1 MEMRKI
7 EKSAPPPSG
16 EPDEFIMS
24 DNSVDR
30 MGDVVEASGWQ
41 LDRIK
46 SPPPVLFNHNRDQI
60 VGSWINIRQVG
71 NQLIGRI
78 AWADFSNWP
87 QGRYIRDLV
96 RGGFLRTVSVG
107 FAPVERQPLTKD
119 ASKEYGPW
127 RFTKSELLECS
138 LVAIPA
144 NPNAMAIARSLHI
157 PSEFVADIFG
167 EPARSS
173 ATKTGKPAKSLVPR
187 GATHMMT
194 LSQKIQAAQKRIVGL
209 RDQLTELT
217 NKDDLSDEETRSSEE
232 LPDLIGAEQAALEV
246 LERQEK
252 ALAVRIGTPPPA
264 VPPQE
269 IIAPA
274 SPTFTMPK
282 KKIEPVDYTYRAMAV
297 ALRSFASQMPTD
309 HVLRNMYGNDE
320 GTQIVLRAAV
330 NPAMTGTA
338 GYAAE
343 LVQIAY
349 GGFLDRLIAN
359 SLYGPLSET
368 GMRIDFGS
376 NGVVKIPTR
385 TTASKAAGAWVGEG
399 SPKPVKKISLAPIT
413 MTPTKLAVITTFTEE
428 MAFYSTPAIEGI
440 LRKAMTDDTQESLD
454 GFLIDNVAASAS
466 RPAGLLNGVTPVTAS
481 AAATTVQKIID
492 DLNALI
498 KPMEAVGGG
507 GKIVLMVN
515 PAQARSLTMA
525 TTTTGDFV
533 FDGLLQAAGKFGI
546 SRIVSSRTV
555 PVGQVIAVDA
565 EWFATATGD
574 TPRFAVSN
582 EATLHEEDTT
592 PLALGTTG
600 TPNVVAAPMR
610 SLFQTDSIA
619 IRLSIYVT
627 WSMTRASM
635 VQTITAVGW

>member
-1 MEMRKI
+1 
-7 EKSAPPPSG
+7 
-16 EPDEFIMS
+16 
-24 DNSVDR
+24 
-30 MGDVVEASGWQ
+30 
-41 LDRIK
+41 
-46 SPPPVLFNHNRDQI
+46 
-60 VGSWINIRQVG
+60 
-71 NQLIGRI
+71 
-78 AWADFSNWP
+78 
-87 QGRYIRDLV
+87 
-96 RGGFLRTVSVG
+96 
-107 FAPVERQPLTKD
+107 
-119 ASKEYGPW
+119 
-127 RFTKSELLECS
+127 
-138 LVAIPA
+138 
-144 NPNAMAIARSLHI
+144 
-157 PSEFVADIFG
+157 
-167 EPARSS
+167 
-173 ATKTGKPAKSLVPR
+173 
-187 GATHMMT
+187 MMT

-246 LERQEK
+246 LEKQEK
-252 ALAVRIGTPPPA
+252 ALSVRIGTLPTAQPT
-264 VPPQE
+264 QE
-269 IIAPA
+269 IVAPS
-274 SPTFTMPK
+274 SPAFSLPK

-297 ALRSFASQMPTD
+297 ALRSFASQTPLE

-330 NPAMTGTA
+330 NPAATGTA

-385 TTASKAAGAWVGEG
+385 TNTAKAAGAWVGEG
-399 SPKPVKKISLAPIT
+399 APKPVKKISLAPIT

-440 LRKAMTDDTQESLD
+440 LRKAMADDTQESID
-454 GFLIDNVAASAS
+454 GFLIDNVAASAA
-466 RPAGLLNGVTPVTAS
+466 RPAGLLNGVTPVAAS
-481 AAATTVQKIID
+481 SATTTVQKIVD

-498 KPMEAVGGG
+498 KPMEALGGG
-507 GKIVLMVN
+507 GRIVLMVN

-533 FDGLLQAAGKFGI
+533 FDGLGQAAGKFGI
-546 SRIVSSRTV
+546 ARIVSSRTV

-592 PLALGTTG
+592 PLALGTAG
-600 TPNVVAAPMR
+600 SPNVVAAPMR

-627 WSMTRASM
+627 WAMTRASM
-635 VQTITAVGW
+635 VQTITTVGW

>member
-1 MEMRKI
+1 MRYAV
-7 EKSAPPPSG
+7 KSAPPPGG
-16 EPDEFIMS
+16 EPDEFVMS

-46 SPPPVLFNHNRDQI
+46 SPPPVLFNHNTNQI
-60 VGSWINIRQVG
+60 VGSWTDIRQAG
-71 NQLIGRI
+71 NQLVGRI
-78 AWADFSNWP
+78 AWTNSDKWP
-87 QGRYIRDLV
+87 MAQYIRDLV
-96 RGGFLRTVSVG
+96 REGILRTVSVG
-107 FAPVERQPLTKD
+107 FAPIERQPLSKD
-119 ASKEYGPW
+119 ASKEFGPW

-138 LVAIPA
+138 LVAVPA
-144 NPNAMAIARSLHI
+144 NPNAMAVARSLHL
-157 PSEFVADIFG
+157 PSEFVAEVFG
-167 EPARSS
+167 ESARSS
-173 ATKTGKPAKSLVPR
+173 AAKTGKPAKSLVPR
-187 GATHMMT
+187 GATNMMT

-217 NKDDLSDEETRSSEE
+217 SKDDLSDEETRSAEE

-264 VPPQE
+264 QPQE
-269 IIAPA
+269 IISPA
-274 SPTFTMPK
+274 SPTFSLPK

-297 ALRSFASQMPTD
+297 ALRAFASQMPTD
-309 HVLRNMYGNDE
+309 HCLRNMYGNDE
-320 GTQIVLRAAV
+320 GTQIILRAAV

-349 GGFLDRLIAN
+349 SGFLDRLIAN

-385 TTASKAAGAWVGEG
+385 TNTSKAAGAWVGEG

-440 LRKAMTDDTQESLD
+440 LRKAMQDDTQESLD
-454 GFLIDNVAASAS
+454 AFLIDNVAASAS

-498 KPMEAVGGG
+498 KPMEALGGG
-507 GKIVLMVN
+507 GRIVLMVN

-533 FDGLLQAAGKFGI
+533 FDGLAQAAGKFGI
-546 SRIVSSRTV
+546 ARIVSSRTV

-619 IRLSIYVT
+619 IRLSLYVT
-627 WSMTRASM
+627 WAMTRASM

>member
-1 MEMRKI
+1 
-7 EKSAPPPSG
+7 
-16 EPDEFIMS
+16 
-24 DNSVDR
+24 
-30 MGDVVEASGWQ
+30 
-41 LDRIK
+41 
-46 SPPPVLFNHNRDQI
+46 
-60 VGSWINIRQVG
+60 
-71 NQLIGRI
+71 
-78 AWADFSNWP
+78 
-87 QGRYIRDLV
+87 
-96 RGGFLRTVSVG
+96 
-107 FAPVERQPLTKD
+107 
-119 ASKEYGPW
+119 
-127 RFTKSELLECS
+127 
-138 LVAIPA
+138 
-144 NPNAMAIARSLHI
+144 
-157 PSEFVADIFG
+157 
-167 EPARSS
+167 
-173 ATKTGKPAKSLVPR
+173 
-187 GATHMMT
+187 MMT

-209 RDQLTELT
+209 RDELT
-217 NKDDLSDEETRSSEE
+217 DLVSKDDLSDEEKKYSDE
-232 LPDLIGAEQAALEV
+232 LPDMIEAEQNELNALEKK
-246 LERQEK
+246 EK
-252 ALAVRIGTPPPA
+252 SLAVRIGTPSAPHSA
-264 VPPQE
+264 QE

-274 SPTFTMPK
+274 SPAFSMPK
-282 KKIEPVDYTYRAMAV
+282 KKIEPVNYAYRAMAV
-297 ALRSFASQMPTD
+297 ALRSFASQTHPD
-309 HVLRNMYGNDE
+309 QVLRNMYGDDE
-320 GTQIVLRAAV
+320 GTQIILRAAV
-330 NPAMTGTA
+330 NPAATGTA

-343 LVQIAY
+343 LVQTTY
-349 GGFLDRLIAN
+349 SGFLDRLIAN

-385 TTASKAAGAWVGEG
+385 TATAKAAGAWVGEG

-454 GFLIDNVAASAS
+454 GFLIDNVASSGS
-466 RPAGLLNGVTPVTAS
+466 RPAGLLNGVTPVAAS
-481 AAATTVQKIID
+481 SASTTVQKIVD

-533 FDGLLQAAGKFGI
+533 FDGLAQAAGKFGI
-546 SRIVSSRTV
+546 ARIVASRTV
-555 PVGQVIAVDA
+555 PVGTVIAVDA

-592 PLALGTTG
+592 PLALGTAG
-600 TPNVVAAPMR
+600 SPNVVAAPMR

-619 IRLSIYVT
+619 IRLSLYIT
-627 WSMTRASM
+627 WAMTRASM